1 MSIELSGSWLPGNRE
16 KIMQM
21 IAAAQDSVRAPL
33 AVFDL
38 DQTCIKG
45 DIGYAFFY
53 QMVENILFKHRFK
66 PFRQTFLEYNMGGYA
81 EKLLIFLDEAR
92 GDEAALGR
100 DDFILLFNDLYSAV
114 RDELGDRDL
123 FRWMAGLFLGWHHDD
138 VRKEAERLLHRELI
152 EPLSIKILAADEYRQ
167 WEIPTGIRVYRE
179 IHQLIS
185 VLQEYGFDVWII
197 SATSQPIV
205 EAAGDFLGVPRR
217 KCIGVRF
224 VVKDG
229 VLVSLAET
237 VTYREGKVEAIKKFI
252 GKMPV
257 FVAGDSYTDWE
268 MLDYCDGVSLLLDR
282 GKQDLVE
289 YGKEH
294 GWLIQPL
301 FETDY

>member
-1 MSIELSGSWLPGNRE
+1 MDIELSGSWLPGNRDN
-16 KIMQM
+16 ITRM
-21 IAAAQDSVRAPL
+21 IAARGRAGNAPL

-53 QMVENILFKHRFK
+53 TMIENILFKHRFK
-66 PFRQTFLEYNMGGYA
+66 PFRQTFLEYNVGGHA

-92 GDEAALGR
+92 GDNAALDR
-100 DDFILLFNDLYSAV
+100 DDFILLFYDLHSAI

-123 FRWMAGLFLGWHHDD
+123 FRWMAGLLLGWGSDD
-138 VRKEAERLLHRELI
+138 VREEAGRLLRRALI
-152 EPLSIKILAADEYRQ
+152 EPLSIKILAADAYRQ
-167 WEIPTGIRVYRE
+167 WEVPTGIRVYRE
-179 IHQLIS
+179 INQLIS

-205 EAAGDFLGVPRR
+205 EAAGEFLGVPPG

-229 VLVSLAET
+229 VLVSLAQT
-237 VTYREGKVEAIKKFI
+237 VTYREGKVEAIKELI
-252 GKMPV
+252 GKKPV

-268 MLDYCDGVSLLLDR
+268 MLAYCDGVSLLLDR

-301 FETDY
+301 FEID